1 MDIKKYMKNE
11 NEKPLDNIVDD
22 GGMCGVFRC
31 MGFIGDSLSS
41 GEFEVVEEG
50 KDKVYLDCF
59 QYSWGQYIARAAG
72 LKARNF
78 SRGGMTASEY
88 WNSFAEANG
97 FWSEELIC
105 QAYVVALGV
114 NDIVNAGQKP
124 GTIEDINAEDYNL
137 NADTF
142 TGYYARIIQRL
153 KEMNPLAKFFFV
165 TLPKG
170 RIGESE
176 GKAEKASAAIRE
188 LAEYFDNTY
197 LIDLEKYAPVYDDEF
212 KRNFFLEGH
221 MNPAGYLL
229 TGKMISSYI
238 DWIIRNNPEDFYK
251 VGLIPYKE

>member
-22 GGMCGVFRC
+22 GGMCGIFRC
-31 MGFIGDSLSS
+31 IGFIGDSLSS

-72 LKARNF
+72 LKGRNF

-88 WNSFAEANG
+88 WNSFAEAND
-97 FWSEELIC
+97 FWNENLLC
-105 QAYVVALGV
+105 QAYVIALGV
-114 NDIVNAGQKP
+114 NDVVNAGQKP
-124 GTIEDINAEDYNL
+124 GSVSDINDEDYNK

-153 KEMNPLAKFFFV
+153 KKMNPLAKFFLV
-165 TLPKG
+165 TLPKCSKY
-170 RIGESE
+170 GE
-176 GKAEKASAAIRE
+176 KTLQASAVIRE
-188 LAEYFDNTY
+188 IADHFDNTY
-197 LIDLEKYAPVYDDEF
+197 LIDLEKYAPVYDEEF
-212 KRNFFLEGH
+212 RRNFFLEGH

-238 DWIIRNNPEDFYK
+238 DWIIRSNPEDFYK